1 MRFDE
6 MWRRAEFNSVETFL
20 KYGGESLRPWSEETY
35 TQRLKVADKNIL
47 DFLKENTDL
56 TDEHIDFIYEQISI
70 YEDVYFEIGLLL
82 GGKLAF
88 RIGEKIKELG

>member
-1 MRFDE
+1 MRFGE
-6 MWRRAEFNSVETFL
+6 IWRRAELNSIETFL
-20 KYGGESLRPWSEETY
+20 KYGGEDLGPWVKETY
-35 TQRLKVADKNIL
+35 AQRLKTADKNIL

-56 TDEHIDFIYEQISI
+56 TDECMGFLYEQISI

-88 RIGEKIKELG
+88 CIGEKIKELG